1 MTICHLLCTF
11 NKRQFYI
18 LIHTCVLTSK
28 YTYGI
33 SKTYDIKYSDAS
45 FSTRYRSIVLTWVT
59 QLRNIWRG
67 WTHFRRNT
75 VQSLA
80 KWKKNEDSTQTK
92 CILAALVNQRLYK
105 CPCSQ
110 IKLLFN
116 KYPIIIKSD

>member
-33 SKTYDIKYSDAS
+33 SKTYDIKYSYAS
-45 FSTRYRSIVLTWVT
+45 FSTRYHSIVFTWVT
-59 QLRNIWRG
+59 QLRNIWRR
-67 WTHFRRNT
+67 WTHLDETLYSPWQNE
-75 VQSLA
+75 
-80 KWKKNEDSTQTK
+80 KKIKIPPKPN
-92 CILAALVNQRLYK
+92 IFLLLVYK